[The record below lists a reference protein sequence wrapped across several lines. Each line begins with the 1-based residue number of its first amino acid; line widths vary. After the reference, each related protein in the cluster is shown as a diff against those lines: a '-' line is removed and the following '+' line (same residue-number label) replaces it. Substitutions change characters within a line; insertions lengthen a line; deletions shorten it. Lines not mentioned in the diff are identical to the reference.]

1 MFNNRQKSR
10 QRSASLWL
18 QPGINEEKNGNF
30 ITFLK
35 IQADL
40 DLLKISEF
48 ERNTRKFVRR
58 SSSLASFQLLEE
70 LSVEGRSQGDL
81 ITSFTPSTSNPTTS
95 SALLGRKS
103 IHYLKILII
112 IELFLDDDGISN
124 LKTNEEHGL
133 MPVEVQQ
140 RQYSSSLVS
149 DNRILTF
156 QRQHSERVQEQ
167 KLARI
172 SCFIVWFFLF
182 CHVWKLIPTAFEA
195 GSSEDGLF
203 HQDWPTWVLIME
215 NLSHLFITI
224 NSTVNFL
231 IYVIM

>member
-30 ITFLK
+30 LTFLK

-48 ERNTRKFVRR
+48 ERNTWKFVRR

-70 LSVEGRSQGDL
+70 LSVQGRSQGDL

-156 QRQHSERVQEQ
+156 QR
-167 KLARI
+167 
-172 SCFIVWFFLF
+172 
-182 CHVWKLIPTAFEA
+182 
-195 GSSEDGLF
+195 
-203 HQDWPTWVLIME
+203 
-215 NLSHLFITI
+215 
-224 NSTVNFL
+224 
-231 IYVIM
+231 